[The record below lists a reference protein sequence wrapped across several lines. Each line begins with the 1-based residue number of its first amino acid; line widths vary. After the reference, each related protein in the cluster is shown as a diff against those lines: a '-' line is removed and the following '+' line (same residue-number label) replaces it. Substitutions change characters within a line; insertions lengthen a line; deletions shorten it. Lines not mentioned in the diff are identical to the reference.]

1 MIKEQKLKKI
11 EDEEILKTIK
21 SNGKYLNE
29 NENIEI
35 EFFGDKE
42 FLANIENNNKNK
54 LNNYLVGKY
63 KNIYIGCLSLTQ
75 PFTREKFGLNKYFK
89 DTFYLGQWKENL
101 KDGIGLLKVKD
112 DIVYIG
118 NFVKNQFNGFGIL
131 NNKINDFFYFGN
143 FIDGIMDKGI
153 LYNNNTT
160 VFYNGKF
167 KDGKKNDK
175 LCSYFDVKNNHIFI
189 GEVKEDMFIKGYLS
203 ICKITEI
210 KKDNEVQTDISIEKI
225 IYFDKTD
232 PNETKYKYFYEFDIE
247 FNDKIQTIFFNVYQ
261 EYFNLK
267 SNHENFN
274 LDFLKNL
281 ENTIKND
288 SYNKYLE
295 RYNPEEKFNL
305 ENHFIKNYEQYRSS
319 FIESENKLNLKEY
332 ENIVNSEPLIQNDSI
347 IDLK

>member
-101 KDGIGLLKVKD
+101 KDGIGFLKVKD

-143 FIDGIMDKGI
+143 FTDGIMDKGI
-153 LYNNNTT
+153 LYNNKTT

-189 GEVKEDMFIKGYLS
+189 GEAKEDMFIKGYLS

-210 KKDNEVQTDISIEKI
+210 KKENEDQTDISIEKI

-232 PNETKYKYFYEFDIE
+232 PNETKYKYFYEFDTD
-247 FNDKIQTIFFNVYQ
+247 FNDEMQTIFFNVYK
-261 EYFNLK
+261 EFFNLK
-267 SNHENFN
+267 SNHENF

-319 FIESENKLNLKEY
+319 FIKSENKLNLKEY

>member
-101 KDGIGLLKVKD
+101 KDGIGFLKVKD

-143 FIDGIMDKGI
+143 FTDGIMDKGI

-167 KDGKKNDK
+167 KYGKKNDK

-210 KKDNEVQTDISIEKI
+210 KKENEDQTDISIEKI

-232 PNETKYKYFYEFDIE
+232 PNETKYKYFYEFDTD
-247 FNDKIQTIFFNVYQ
+247 FHD
-261 EYFNLK
+261 YF
-267 SNHENFN
+267 
-274 LDFLKNL
+274 
-281 ENTIKND
+281 
-288 SYNKYLE
+288 
-295 RYNPEEKFNL
+295 
-305 ENHFIKNYEQYRSS
+305 
-319 FIESENKLNLKEY
+319 LN
-332 ENIVNSEPLIQNDSI
+332 
-347 IDLK
+347 

>member
-11 EDEEILKTIK
+11 EGEEILQIIK

-35 EFFGDKE
+35 EFFGDKD
-42 FLANIENNNKNK
+42 FLETIGNNKIK

-89 DTFYLGQWKENL
+89 DTFYLGQWKQNL
-101 KDGIGLLKVKD
+101 KEGIGFLKFKD
-112 DIVYIG
+112 DIEYLG
-118 NFVKNQFNGFGIL
+118 QFSRNQFNGFGIL
-131 NNKINDFFYFGN
+131 NNKVKDYFYFGN
-143 FIDGIMDKGI
+143 FIDGLIDTGI

-167 KDGKKNDK
+167 KNGKKNDK
-175 LCSYFDVKNNHIFI
+175 LCSYFDFKNNHIFI
-189 GEVKEDMFIKGYLS
+189 GEVKEDIFIKGYLS
-203 ICKITEI
+203 ICKITEVNE
-210 KKDNEVQTDISIEKI
+210 DNDVQTIISFDKV
-225 IYFDKTD
+225 IYFDKTN
-232 PNETKYKYFYEFDIE
+232 PNETKYKYFYEFDAD
-247 FNDKIQTIFFNVYQ
+247 FSGKIQNIFFNVFQ
-261 EYFNLK
+261 EYSDLK
-267 SNHENFN
+267 GIHENYS
-274 LDFLKNL
+274 LDFLKNM
-281 ENTIKND
+281 EKIIKND

-305 ENHFIKNYEQYRSS
+305 ENHFIKNYENYLNS
-319 FIESENKLNLKEY
+319 FIESEKNLNLKEY
-332 ENIVNSEPLIQNDSI
+332 ENIINSEPLLQNDSI